1 MDFLRLV
8 PQILAAAF
16 IVGFFVLAAL
26 VIFGT
31 ILACVRSRQP
41 TRTGPARRAAVPRSR
56 RSPARPAPE
65 QAAEHPS
72 AVRA

>member
-16 IVGFFVLAAL
+16 IAGFFLLAAL

-31 ILACVRSRQP
+31 AIACLRTRQP
-41 TRTGPARRAAVPRSR
+41 SRKAAALRRGRP
-56 RSPARPAPE
+56 PARPASE
-65 QAAEHPS
+65 RVSAAR
-72 AVRA
+72 V

>member
-16 IVGFFVLAAL
+16 IVGFFLLAAL

-31 ILACVRSRQP
+31 ALACLR
-41 TRTGPARRAAVPRSR
+41 TRPPARKGPARKAAVPRSR
-56 RSPARPAPE
+56 RSPARPASE
-65 QAAEHPS
+65 QAS
-72 AVRA
+72 AVHA